1 MVKKKEKSAKGP
13 KKGDQEGPTTS
24 AAYAAKITTPA
35 QGDAETGIWGDA
47 RFQHLMADPRFKG
60 VPKVQRKVKIDKRF
74 QGMFTDDK
82 FKVKYTVDKYGRPV
96 NTSNAEDLRK
106 FYELDEN
113 DSDEEAEKE
122 AEAAGTKEVE
132 DEEQKERRAE
142 ELAIARVD
150 GEKDE
155 LENDA
160 LESDGSEVPENLRE
174 RLTNPNVDYARGE
187 GRLMTDSS
195 SDDDTDDDEGAEGPE
210 LQIDHV
216 WGELDNDAETTEE
229 STRRLAICNM
239 DWDRIRAEDLMV
251 LLSSF
256 LPLGGSILSVKIYP
270 SEYGKARLAE
280 EEIHGPAELVKRD
293 EEQHEEEDD
302 SDEELVK
309 EQDSDVEEGADY
321 HMEKLRQY
329 QLNRLRYYYAVAE
342 CDSVATADKV
352 YKECDGIE
360 YESSATRVDLRFIP
374 DDTSFEEDTPKDEC
388 SELPDASNYKPR
400 QFTTTALQ
408 QAKVDLTWDETALD
422 RRELGDKLSSGQV
435 DKLTDKELRQ
445 IVAYSSE
452 EDEDEEEEE
461 QPQAVEKKEQQPEH
475 KQPQPPKKLSKQ
487 ERIASYKNLLADIL
501 QQEKQDKEHKYE
513 MEMSWNIEP
522 TIEPKEEQQKTGT
535 GTAGQPSDLT
545 PIEKVI
551 QKRSEK
557 NKLRKELRRKKQ
569 IEARGGDS
577 EDSDDSIVPD
587 GIDMNDAYFAEEFAN
602 GDYEPPKTKK
612 QAKKKNKKQDQAE
625 DVAAEQ
631 QQQQE
636 LALLLDDGD
645 GLEEKQHFS
654 LTKILKQEELDSGGA
669 KRKRRKQLKKA
680 KHQPEETAKPD
691 DDFHVDLNDTRF
703 KAVYKSHEYNI
714 DPTHSHYK
722 ATKGM
727 QQIIGEKLKRRERQV
742 DGKAEADT
750 LDSADES
757 LAPKRSK
764 QQLEQSALVKS
775 LKRKLQQQHSSSRS
789 RSRSSRGLDYCLF
802 A

>member
-1 MVKKKEKSAKGP
+1 MVKKKERSAKGP
-13 KKGDQEGPTTS
+13 KKADKEGPSTS
-24 AAYAAKITTPA
+24 GYAAKIATST

-47 RFQHLMADPRFKG
+47 RFQHLLSDPRFKG

-74 QGMFTDDK
+74 QGMFTDEK

-113 DSDEEAEKE
+113 DSDDGEKE
-122 AEAAGTKEVE
+122 AEAEAEVVAKKEIE
-132 DEEQKERRAE
+132 EEEQKERRAE
-142 ELAIARVD
+142 ELAIACVD
-150 GEKDE
+150 VKEDKF
-155 LENDA
+155 ENDS
-160 LESDGSEVPENLRE
+160 LDSDGSEVPENLRE

-216 WGELDNDAETTEE
+216 WGELDNDAESTEV

-270 SEYGKARLAE
+270 SEFGKARLAE

-293 EEQHEEEDD
+293 EREQEEEDD

-309 EQDSDVEEGADY
+309 EQDSDAEEGDDY

-388 SELPDASNYKPR
+388 FELPDASNYKPR

-452 EDEDEEEEE
+452 EDEDEDEE
-461 QPQAVEKKEQQPEH
+461 QPQAEEKKEQQQPEQ

-501 QQEKQDKEHKYE
+501 QKEKQEKEHKYE

-522 TIEPKEEQQKTGT
+522 AVEPKEEQEKTS
-535 GTAGQPSDLT
+535 TATSGQPSELT

-569 IEARGGDS
+569 SEARGGDL
-577 EDSDDSIVPD
+577 EDSDDSSVPD

-612 QAKKKNKKQDQAE
+612 QAKKKNKKQDQVE
-625 DVAAEQ
+625 DSAAEQ
-631 QQQQE
+631 QHQQE

-645 GLEEKQHFS
+645 GLEEKHHFS
-654 LTKILKQEELDSGGA
+654 LTKILKEEEQNSGGS

-680 KHQPEETAKPD
+680 KQQPETAKPD
-691 DDFHVDLNDTRF
+691 DDFRVDLNDTRF

-742 DGKAEADT
+742 DGGET
-750 LDSADES
+750 GDSPDES

-775 LKRKLQQQHSSSRS
+775 LKRKLQQQPKV
-789 RSRSSRGLDYCLF
+789 
-802 A
+802 